1 MTNFEIIIPFLAAAL
16 VIFTGV
22 VGVLCARVERRL
34 AARKRISLANYKEK
48 NHLFYILND
57 IPTAAIAGGVAV
69 LSLGLLIACLVDP
82 VVRIYAIALG
92 VLLPINGAVAYLSM
106 TRKKCG
112 RDIRVFDTYYVQV
125 ENVLARKDRT
135 LSDIKVC
142 QRRVSELRSRLTQ
155 TIKEFNQN
163 LATGVSG
170 DFLPGL
176 FAPIDKMIDSYIQE
190 IYRFS
195 AEVEKNFDD
204 ALQEFLLHETV
215 PEFRMVP
222 LRTFDES
229 EVDDLLA
236 SIKSSYGDKIAG
248 LVVEQINRGA
258 VKSARALGNIMTL
271 LHKLQVE
278 MDKETLAR
286 FLASAARFE
295 DRGELAALLY
305 KNRQISVA
313 MVREIFIPQN
323 WEWTFVPGMAE
334 SFNRRELAAILS
346 DVLAADRPT
355 MCYRLLTRFD
365 VASLDLLD
373 TAIQGELTRVGGV
386 ANSAVRMASAYRL
399 ILKHTYAVGNSGN
412 LFENIAYMLYDRR
425 SEFDF
430 TPEEQERI
438 AELVRAER
446 FYGAR
451 QEWVDYYG
459 RARKSGARLVES
471 ATRILLQYMMAAP
484 ADFLDPARLAELF
497 GEYRETLSFGDIAT
511 MRALLAAWLLLNSQ
525 DKTVTDA
532 VLAELK
538 AIPAV
543 PADETETDP
552 AHAILHYLTQ
562 KDRVRLRSV
571 VYRTEGS
578 RRMLDRI
585 LRL

>member
-313 MVREIFIPQN
+313 RVREIFIPQK